1 MARGERG
8 GGRPARA
15 VANDARAGAN
25 NARAG
30 EHNQSRRVGAI
41 TEPRQAR
48 PPRGGARTTRVPV
61 NIPEETA
68 PEHWLRTLRF
78 SGFSA
83 LMLCLLIFAV
93 IVLAPNLRVLIE
105 QQQDIAQLRAGVTQS
120 QQSVNSLNTD
130 IARWS
135 DPTYIESQARERLF
149 FVFPGEVSYLVVGG
163 SPASTTSDGQP
174 ISTQIQTTA
183 VDWVH
188 SLLVSIFTAGLTD
201 ATPAQLSPTP
211 GPQ

>member
-1 MARGERG
+1 MGRPGGVRGEQRLG
-8 GGRPARA
+8 ALTERP
-15 VANDARAGAN
+15 VK
-25 NARAG
+25 
-30 EHNQSRRVGAI
+30 
-41 TEPRQAR
+41 
-48 PPRGGARTTRVPV
+48 PPRGASTQRVPV
-61 NIPEETA
+61 TLPEETA

-105 QQQDIAQLRAGVTQS
+105 QQQNIAQLKAGVAAS
-120 QQSVNSLNTD
+120 QQSVKDLNTD

-163 SPASTTSDGQP
+163 SPATTTSDGQP
-174 ISTQIQTTA
+174 ISTQIQTTQ